1 MTETELWLNLI
12 ISAVVSTAVVLL
24 IATVAARVRFSAS
37 RGLRTILDVLFFLP
51 LLCPL
56 EFLGGTCRNILLIE
70 AGAMLPI
77 LYLCG
82 ILGFRKVDHETLD
95 AARLQGLGTCGTFW
109 RFFVP
114 AAWQWLLGGAAGLL
128 IRLLWVTSVLIAHMP
143 RP

>member
-1 MTETELWLNLI
+1 MTELWLNLI
-12 ISAVVSTAVVLL
+12 ISAVVSTAFLLL
-24 IATVAARVRFSAS
+24 IATIAARVRFSAS

-56 EFLGGTCRNILLIE
+56 EFLGGTCRNILVSE

-82 ILGFRKVDHETLD
+82 ILGFRKVERETLD
-95 AARLQGLGTCGTFW
+95 AARLQGLGACGTFW

-114 AAWQWLLGGAAGLL
+114 AAWKWLLGGAAVLL
-128 IRLLWVTSVLIAHMP
+128 FRLLWVTIWLMAHMH